1 VKEVAMQSTYRIH
14 ADELTDDFVQAIK
27 VAYRDREI
35 EIIISDDVDE
45 TDYLMSTP
53 ANRDHLLRA
62 IENIKNHTNLVQ
74 MSSDDL

>member
-1 VKEVAMQSTYRIH
+1 MQSTYRIH
-14 ADELTDDFVQAIK
+14 ADELTDDLVQAIK

-62 IENIKNHTNLVQ
+62 IENINNHTNLIQ

>member
-1 VKEVAMQSTYRIH
+1 MQTTYRVH
-14 ADELTDDFVQAIK
+14 ADELTDDFLQALK
-27 VAYRDREI
+27 VAYRNREI
-35 EIIISDDVDE
+35 EIIVSDDVDE

-62 IENIKNHTNLVQ
+62 IENINNHKNLVE

>member
-1 VKEVAMQSTYRIH
+1 MQSTYRIH
-14 ADELTDDFVQAIK
+14 AGEFTDDLVQAIR

-62 IENIKNHTNLVQ
+62 IENINNHTNLVQ
-74 MSSDDL
+74 ISSDDL

>member
-1 VKEVAMQSTYRIH
+1 MQSTYRIH
-14 ADELTDDFVQAIK
+14 TDELTDDFVQAIK
-27 VAYRDREI
+27 VAYKDREI

-62 IENIKNHTNLVQ
+62 IENINNHTNLVR